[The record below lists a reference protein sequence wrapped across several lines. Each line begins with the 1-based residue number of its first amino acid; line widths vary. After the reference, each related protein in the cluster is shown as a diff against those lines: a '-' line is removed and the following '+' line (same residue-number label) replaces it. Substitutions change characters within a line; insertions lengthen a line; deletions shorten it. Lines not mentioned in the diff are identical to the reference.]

1 MCALYV
7 IPHRVS
13 SKPIE
18 FHMGVTKIPS
28 VGNNIVRGVDFYL
41 LKDRSVD
48 LCSILFPQV
57 MGRNSAYC
65 RNITAFVI
73 R

>member
-1 MCALYV
+1 
-7 IPHRVS
+7 
-13 SKPIE
+13 
-18 FHMGVTKIPS
+18 MGVTKIPS
-28 VGNNIVRGVDFYL
+28 VGNNIVGGVDFYL

-65 RNITAFVI
+65 RNITAFFI
-73 R
+73 T